1 MPQNEQSQSTSL
13 LERLNKVLGNVNDPP
28 RSTSLLSA
36 YQSAGIAQSLKNQY
50 FQALSAYLKEI
61 KVDGLPELHPLRSP
75 FLYLYTDKKAG
86 VVRTIST
93 FPYGSMR
100 YSNQITE
107 KTFPSFLVHACH
119 LTYTKGL
126 AAQTLCQA
134 LDRLIRQYPY
144 DRLGYLANLLKHYAP
159 KLFIMSN
166 FQSSFAVTSNGNLC
180 FDQAVISL
188 NDPAHAPRYLRY
200 LPIFLLPDLDHI
212 PQKLS
217 KQFFSELQKRSQS
230 PAQCL
235 LPCIPEYQGCSEEII
250 YSSAAHNT
258 LTAVHYLSSS
268 NQFIQ
273 KAVPRDISCLNLKHL
288 PITRSQPSD
297 QLPSNAMLALSVL
310 CRKDPALLERFAAFL
325 STVASPTAGGLTV
338 LLSSQN
344 AELLQTMI
352 HQIFFPMFIDLPV
365 PEKSRTL
372 NRLSKK
378 TRHLALYLAQ
388 AWGNAAVVIRD
399 TLPSSSNLS
408 VLRRLIKGK
417 SISLPSNCFPTQR
430 YENKLHFICITSSPQ
445 KAYLLRDQLKANV
458 IDFSKSETACSGPIC
473 FTESDLHWLRTSYL
487 LYGLKLRTCNTQNT
501 VSPPERT
508 VSSDSTDAET
518 LIVSFLRNF
527 CSYQADCF
535 CSTVEVYDC
544 YIRFLSARH
553 GAQVSAPQ
561 KRVFNRML
569 RYYLKTLKKYQNVR
583 YNRNHTSRS
592 LPSLWGYRGLKLP
605 TDSPALPDTQEPKS
619 RDSFQECL
627 AQISECNISFQQIN
641 EVHFLPS
648 DHG

>member
-1 MPQNEQSQSTSL
+1 MPQNESQGPSL
-13 LERLNKVLGNVNDPP
+13 LERLNKVLGNINDPP
-28 RSTSLLSA
+28 RSTSSLSA
-36 YQSAGIAQSLKNQY
+36 YQSDGIAQSLKDQY
-50 FQALSAYLKEI
+50 VQARSAYLKEI
-61 KVDGLPELHPLRSP
+61 EVDGLPELHPLRSP
-75 FLYLYTDKKAG
+75 FLYLYIDKKAG

-100 YSNQITE
+100 YSNQITA
-107 KTFPSFLVHACH
+107 KTFPSFLVHTCH
-119 LTYTKGL
+119 LTYRKGP

-159 KLFIMSN
+159 KLFILSN

-188 NDPAHAPRYLRY
+188 NDPAYAPRYFRY

-212 PQKLS
+212 PRKLS

-235 LPCIPEYQGCSEEII
+235 LSCIPEYQGCSEEII

-288 PITRSQPSD
+288 PITRSQPLD
-297 QLPSNAMLALSVL
+297 QIPSNALLALSVL
-310 CRKDPALLERFAAFL
+310 CQKDPALLEQFAVFM
-325 STVASPTAGGLTV
+325 STVTAPTAGGLTV

-344 AELLQTMI
+344 AELLRTMI
-352 HQIFFPMFIDLPV
+352 HQIFSPMFIDLPV

-378 TRHLALYLAQ
+378 THLLALYLAQ
-388 AWGNAAVVIRD
+388 AWGSAAVVVRD
-399 TLPSSSNLS
+399 TLPSRSNLS
-408 VLRRLIKGK
+408 TLRRLIKGRP
-417 SISLPSNCFPTQR
+417 ISLPSNCFPTQH
-430 YENKLHFICITSSPQ
+430 YENKLHFICITDSPQ
-445 KAYLLRDQLKANV
+445 KASLLHDQLKANV
-458 IDFSKSETACSGPIC
+458 IDFSNSETGCSEPIR
-473 FTESDLHWLRTSYL
+473 FTEADLHWLRTSYL
-487 LYGLKLRTCNTQNT
+487 LYGLKLRTCNTQST

-508 VSSDSTDAET
+508 ASSDSTDAET
-518 LIVSFLRNF
+518 LIVSFLRDF

-544 YIRFLSARH
+544 YVRFLSVRH

-561 KRVFNRML
+561 KRVFNRIL
-569 RYYLKTLKKYQNVR
+569 RHYLNTLKKYQNVR
-583 YNRNHTSRS
+583 YTRNHTSRS

-605 TDSPALPDTQEPKS
+605 TDLPDTPDAQETES
-619 RDSFQECL
+619 RDSFQACL
-627 AQISECNISFQQIN
+627 AQISECNISFEQIS
-641 EVHFLPS
+641 EVHFLRP
-648 DHG
+648 GRG